1 MPKMS
6 DLKKKDTAVYCY
18 GSYGHGNMGDELI
31 ASGLANVVK
40 SIFDYHSTL
49 IVDNESKYH
58 RANASHRTMWDE
70 IVDPAKGRRGI
81 VREVSL
87 MIWLFFHLK
96 KGDVFILGGG
106 GLLNDCHTYNMP
118 HFFLLLLMA
127 RLKTSEVFLLGISVG
142 PLNGRVGRTLFSLL
156 MKLIKVA
163 YMRDVTSLLAA
174 QKVCGAPVE
183 ICRDLAWFAGYFNGT
198 NTNPLGAV
206 SKEIVCGINVI
217 PYFHHNHWFEVDQ
230 DVYESYLLFMTEVIA
245 LLRREGVKLVLF
257 SVDCNRYPVAMDDLI
272 SRAGAVEFFSVPKSP
287 SQLIATVQRCDF
299 IIGSRLHS
307 IVTAHRLG
315 VPALALPY
323 QGKVAAYCEDNQITM
338 TALLNSVLN
347 CSVEI
352 SQALETVKRFVLSP
366 KKGKN
371 CLDKNV
377 EEEFSFLSEQRS

>member
-6 DLKKKDTAVYCY
+6 DSKRKDTAVYCY

-40 SIFDYHSTL
+40 SIFDCHSTL

-58 RANASHRTMWDE
+58 RANPSHRIMWDE

-87 MIWLFFHLK
+87 MVWLFFHLK
-96 KGDVFILGGG
+96 KDDAFILGGG

-142 PLNGRVGRTLFSLL
+142 PINGRVSRTLFSLL

-163 YMRDVTSLLAA
+163 YVRDVASVLAG

-183 ICRDLAWFAGYFNGT
+183 ICRDLAWFAGYFNGA
-198 NTNPLGAV
+198 NTNPLSAV

-217 PYFHHNHWFEVDQ
+217 PYFHQNHWFEVDQ
-230 DVYESYLLFMTEVIA
+230 DVYQDYLVFMTEVIA
-245 LLRREGVKLVLF
+245 LLRQEGVKLVLF
-257 SVDCNRYPVAMDDLI
+257 SVDCNRDPVAMDDLI
-272 SRAGAVEFFSVPKSP
+272 SRAGAVEFFSVSKSP
-287 SQLIATVQRCDF
+287 SQLVATVR
-299 IIGSRLHS
+299 
-307 IVTAHRLG
+307 V
-315 VPALALPY
+315 
-323 QGKVAAYCEDNQITM
+323 M
-338 TALLNSVLN
+338 
-347 CSVEI
+347 
-352 SQALETVKRFVLSP
+352 
-366 KKGKN
+366 
-371 CLDKNV
+371 
-377 EEEFSFLSEQRS
+377 